1 MPEHKPMNGFFYLE
15 SLATKKKLVEFLV
28 FVINLYLVKL
38 PNSRHMA
45 SSLDSS
51 VLENFRKK
59 TESQNEAYLER
70 QT

>member
-1 MPEHKPMNGFFYLE
+1 
-15 SLATKKKLVEFLV
+15 
-28 FVINLYLVKL
+28 
-38 PNSRHMA
+38 MA

-70 QT
+70 QTWWG